1 MNSYVILRC
10 AGWASAADLEKSAGI
25 SARVANDEMP
35 ADIRWI
41 RSYVTNHADGRL
53 GTVCVYE
60 ATSIEAIHEHARRA
74 RLPITEIHPVR
85 TTVII
90 NEDSRATEAA

>member
-1 MNSYVILRC
+1 MNTYVILRC
-10 AGWASAADLEKSAGI
+10 AGWATPADLEKAAGI

-35 ADIRWI
+35 ASIRWL
-41 RSYVTNHADGRL
+41 RSYVTDHPDGRV
-53 GTVCVYE
+53 GTVCIYE

-74 RLPITEIHPVR
+74 RLPIDDIYPVR

-90 NEDSRATEAA
+90 NEDTPAAA

>member
-1 MNSYVILRC
+1 MNTYIILRC
-10 AGWASAADLEKSAGI
+10 AGWATPADLEKATGN

-41 RSYVTNHADGRL
+41 RSYVTNHPDGRI
-53 GTVCVYE
+53 GTVCIYE
-60 ATSIEAIHEHARRA
+60 ATSIAAIREHARRA
-74 RLPITEIHPVR
+74 RLPVDDIFPVR

-90 NEDSRATEAA
+90 NKDTSATAA